1 MPRWMERYRTLIHTE
16 GNLAEHCMNRG
27 GEFDLVAYSVK
38 RQVALLI
45 ALRDAG
51 ELKHSKPSEG

>member
-1 MPRWMERYRTLIHTE
+1 MERYRTLIHTE

>member
-1 MPRWMERYRTLIHTE
+1 MERYRALIHSE
-16 GNLAEHCMNRG
+16 GRMVEECMNRG
-27 GEFDLVAYSVK
+27 GESDLVAYSVK

-51 ELKHSKPSEG
+51 ELVKVRPTDAS